1 MLEPDRLVINFIKQL
16 EDEKNVYKLAT
27 TIPNLFINSSF
38 SIQDNGNYLL
48 SFELQEQ
55 DKSKG
60 LDIDYFFIRPFIL
73 FTKGQKISIQNY
85 EIVNAKQHIGKYPQK
100 IAVECKAFKGD
111 VDTKDSLWVQSK
123 QTAYV
128 KFETSKFEPYNL
140 GVLFDLATNVKDN
153 GSYNALNLKVDGI
166 DLIFYYA
173 LVDSKNGY
181 YIFKP
186 NGVIDYTK
194 FREIIDAIMVA
205 FGLLSG
211 YYMADTIYFVAQKS
225 KGIESLT
232 YRYENINK
240 VINSGSPII
249 STGIYKDISD
259 EKLRLTSSQFNNLV
273 KLLYKHEEYKR
284 SAFLLIEAGSINGLS
299 KATLGAVALETI
311 TGIIGEKLASKV
323 IIEDKEII
331 NSIRYKLKKTLK
343 EFSSQIKQQQHDKLK
358 VKLENINN
366 IPNADKLSEA
376 FKLIGINL
384 DEEELYCIKCRNLFL
399 HGRLPKPPKDMNL
412 SNLSDSELLDVVSN
426 RLVMLS
432 AMLLLKL
439 ANYGGYVIDKGL
451 TEVIKWRMIRSCE
464 PVKKGDFF
472 REIDRKN
479 DNN

>member
-27 TIPNLFINSSF
+27 TIPNLFIDSSF
-38 SIQDNGNYLL
+38 SMQDNGNYLL
-48 SFELQEQ
+48 KFELQEQ
-55 DKSKG
+55 DNSKG
-60 LDIDYFFIRPFIL
+60 LDIDYFFTRPFIL
-73 FTKGQKISIQNY
+73 FSRGQKISVQNY
-85 EIVNAKQHIGKYPQK
+85 DIVNAKQHIGKYPQK
-100 IAVECKAFKGD
+100 FAVECKAFKGD
-111 VDTKDSLWVQSK
+111 VDTKDSLWIQSK

-128 KFETSKFEPYNL
+128 KFDKDKFEPYKL
-140 GVLFDLATNVKDN
+140 GILFDLTTNEKDN
-153 GSYNALNLKVDGI
+153 GSYNAINLKVDGV
-166 DLIFYYA
+166 DLVFYYA
-173 LVDSKNGY
+173 LVDSTNGY

-186 NGVIDYTK
+186 NGVIGYTK
-194 FREIIDAIMVA
+194 FRKIIDTIMVA

-211 YYMADTIYFVAQKS
+211 YYMAETIYFVAQKS
-225 KGIESLT
+225 KGVESLT
-232 YRYENINK
+232 YRYENVNK

-249 STGIYKDISD
+249 STGIYKDIPD
-259 EKLRLTSSQFNNLV
+259 EKLQLTSFQFNNLV

-284 SAFLLIEAGSINGLS
+284 SAFLLIEADNINGLS

-311 TGIIGEKLASKV
+311 TGIIGEKFASKV
-323 IIEDKEII
+323 IIEDKDII

-384 DEEELYCIKCRNLFL
+384 DEEDLYCIKCRNLFL

-412 SNLSDSELLDVVSN
+412 SNLSDNELLDVISN

-451 TEVIKWRMIRSCE
+451 TQVIKWRMIRSCE
-464 PVKKGDFF
+464 PVKSGSFLRD
-472 REIDRKN
+472 IDRAN